1 MLEILLTLPD
11 EVRFSRLPAIDQL
24 TDLVQVTYMWSSRLS
39 PMKVMYFVNK
49 YTVLLDTILSMI
61 SRFSVSTLADGA

>member
-24 TDLVQVTYMWSSRLS
+24 RDIVQVTYMWSSRLS
-39 PMKVMYFVNK
+39 PMKVLYFVNK
-49 YTVLLDTILSMI
+49 YTVLLDAILSMT